1 MKNNN
6 HIRHYKIEKEL
17 AKRLRNASTDQRTS
31 RLYSQVYEDLFLK
44 IPDHPQLL
52 RKLSDIE
59 KKNIVANKF
68 SFISDFIQPEDLF
81 VELGA
86 GDCSFSIAVA
96 KKVRSVCAIDI
107 SYCITGN
114 LDTPE
119 NFNLII
125 SDATKISLTSNLA
138 NLIFSDQFVEHL
150 HPEDAINHFK
160 EVYRILCNKGYYVC
174 LTPHRFSGP
183 HDISVYF
190 DDVATGL
197 HLKEYSNAEI
207 ENLMRQVGFTNI
219 RTIVKYKSKTII
231 FPIKLINWIEKVVAK
246 LPVHIRRKVARLPI
260 LRNFLGISIIG
271 QKNYFIQK
279 KDK

>member
-1 MKNNN
+1 M
-6 HIRHYKIEKEL
+6 
-17 AKRLRNASTDQRTS
+17 
-31 RLYSQVYEDLFLK
+31 
-44 IPDHPQLL
+44 
-52 RKLSDIE
+52 
-59 KKNIVANKF
+59 
-68 SFISDFIQPEDLF
+68 
-81 VELGA
+81 
-86 GDCSFSIAVA
+86 
-96 KKVRSVCAIDI
+96 CAIDI
-107 SYCITGN
+107 SYCITDN

-125 SDATKISLTSNLA
+125 SDATKISLTSNSA

-160 EVYRILCNKGYYVC
+160 EVYRILCNKGHYVC